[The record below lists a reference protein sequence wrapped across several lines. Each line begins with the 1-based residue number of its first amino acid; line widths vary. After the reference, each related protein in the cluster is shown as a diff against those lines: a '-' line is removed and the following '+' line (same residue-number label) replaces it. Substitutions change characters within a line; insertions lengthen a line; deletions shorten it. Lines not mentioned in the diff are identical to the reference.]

1 MPNTREFFEDTVP
14 APEVVALRLIHDKRE
29 LDGTAYVEL
38 LPGRFN
44 GECWIEGSLFIAE
57 DAFEYVEPIVARH
70 VPSYD
75 HYEVTDVDSG
85 TWGRIV
91 HDLKMASQ
99 RLESVRS
106 DAQLEDVL
114 GLPKRHTRTGSDALL
129 KAKAAQIG
137 KLLNDL
143 CCWLLNQTRVRE
155 GVAIIGL

>member
-1 MPNTREFFEDTVP
+1 MPNTREIFEDAVP
-14 APEVVALRLIHDKRE
+14 APELVAIRLIHDKRE

-44 GECWIEGSLFIAE
+44 GECWVEGSLFIAE
-57 DAFEYVEPIVARH
+57 DIFEYVEPILARH
-70 VPSYD
+70 VPRYD
-75 HYEVTDVDSG
+75 HYEVTDVDSE

-91 HDLKMASQ
+91 HDLTMAS
-99 RLESVRS
+99 RLLESARS

-129 KAKAAQIG
+129 KAKAAQIS

-143 CCWLLNQTRVRE
+143 CSWLLNQTMVRD